1 MLKRRITTWVARATV
16 ALTVVAMGAGRS
28 AAADYASAAPLDSGF
43 RLLYNLD
50 FPNAQ
55 QQFSSWEREHRDDPM
70 GPTCEAAGLLFS
82 EFERLGVLEAQFY
95 EDDAKFD
102 ARKKLSPDPEV
113 RRRFDEAIA
122 RAETLAQARLSQ
134 DANDE
139 SALFAMTLTSGLKAD
154 YAALIEKRNM
164 ASLRLTKQATAW
176 SERLL
181 AVHPQCYD
189 AHLAAGVS
197 KYIIGSMA
205 APLRWFLRLGGV
217 SGDKKAGIAEL
228 QLTAEKGHY
237 LAPFA
242 RILLAIAYVRDKD
255 KLRARQLLASL
266 REEFPG
272 NPLFGKEIARLDS
285 GK

>member
-1 MLKRRITTWVARATV
+1 MLRRRMRMWVARTAV
-16 ALTVVAMGAGRS
+16 AVVVMAMGAARS
-28 AAADYASAAPLDSGF
+28 AAADYATAAPLDSGF

-50 FPNAQ
+50 FPHAQ
-55 QQFSSWEREHRDDPM
+55 QQFSSWERDHREDPM

-82 EFERLGVLEAQFY
+82 EFQRLGVLEAQFY
-95 EDDAKFD
+95 EDDATFG

-113 RRRFDEAIA
+113 RKQFDAAIA
-122 RAETLAQARLSQ
+122 RAESLAQARLTK

-139 SALFAMTLTSGLKAD
+139 AALFAMTLTSGLKAD
-154 YAALIEKRNM
+154 YAALIEKRNV

-181 AVHPQCYD
+181 AVHPECYD

-205 APLRWFLRLGGV
+205 APVRWFLRLGGV

-228 QLTAEKGHY
+228 QVTADRGHY

-255 KLRARQLLASL
+255 KPRARQLLASL

-272 NPLFGKEIARLDS
+272 NPLFGKEIARLDA
-285 GK
+285 GQ

>member
-1 MLKRRITTWVARATV
+1 MLRRRMRMWVARTAV
-16 ALTVVAMGAGRS
+16 AVVVMAMGAARS
-28 AAADYASAAPLDSGF
+28 AAADYATAAPLDSGF

-50 FPNAQ
+50 FPHAQ
-55 QQFSSWEREHRDDPM
+55 QQFSSWERDHREDPM

-82 EFERLGVLEAQFY
+82 EFQRLGVLEAQFY
-95 EDDAKFD
+95 EDDATFG

-113 RRRFDEAIA
+113 RKQFDAAIA
-122 RAETLAQARLSQ
+122 RAESLAQARLTK

-139 SALFAMTLTSGLKAD
+139 AALFAMTLTSGLKAD
-154 YAALIEKRNM
+154 YAALIEKRNV
-164 ASLRLTKQATAW
+164 ASLRLPKQATAW

-181 AVHPQCYD
+181 AVHPECYD

-205 APLRWFLRLGGV
+205 APVRWFLRLGGV

-228 QLTAEKGHY
+228 QVTADRGHY

-255 KLRARQLLASL
+255 KPRARQLLASL

-272 NPLFGKEIARLDS
+272 NPLFGKEIARLDA
-285 GK
+285 GQ